1 MSGTDVDATRREA
14 PYAEDVEDRLAP
26 GTLLGRYIVL
36 EELGSGGMGVVYAA
50 YDPELNRNV
59 AIKLVNAS
67 RGESG
72 YEAWLLREAQAMAQ
86 LAHPNVIA
94 VHDVGTISIAGSDV
108 ARVFVAMEL
117 VDGMTLRKWL
127 KVGDRPWQD
136 VLAVMRD
143 AGRGLAAAHA
153 AGLVHRDFKPDNVLV
168 GKDGRVRV
176 MDFGLAR
183 LRPEDL
189 PPSDRPV
196 DVYSPL
202 SASLTVAGT
211 LVGTPAYMAPEVAA
225 GATADALADQFS
237 FGVALYEA
245 LFRARPF
252 AKDAPAGSPPAKPP
266 PRTAVPARIQRV
278 VLRALAPKPA
288 DRFPAMDA
296 LLDELA
302 EGALARRTRWLIAGG
317 VAVAVALALV
327 IGAVVASRAHSEV
340 CKGAERRLAGVWDP
354 LTQANVR
361 VAFEATKLPFAASAF
376 FGLSK
381 SLARYTGEW
390 TAAVTEAC
398 EATRVRGEQTEE
410 VLSLRQACLDQR
422 LAELRA
428 LAQLLASADADLV
441 QKGDKVV
448 AGLEPINRCANVAA
462 LRAPGRPPTEPHDKV
477 QALLE
482 QLAQAKATLLAGHFL
497 PSLVA
502 AKKAADLA
510 DEIHYSPYKAEAL
523 VVRGASLTGAG
534 NLEDSAIACQD
545 AVWAAALGHRD
556 DLVAGASLC
565 AAATAA
571 QRTAGDARIWIQMAR
586 VFSARLGK
594 DPIFELRAT
603 EVEGLVA
610 AVQGDM
616 NAAVAAQQKA
626 VVQAEQIYGRDG
638 TELWQEEEIV
648 GTTFARIGAW
658 AKAAPHLERGI
669 ALREAAVGKNHP
681 DIAVM
686 LTTLGACYSQ
696 TGQNAKARAT
706 YERALA
712 IKEAAEGRDNPSLS
726 LTLNNMADGLIK
738 AGDVTSALVYLERAR
753 QLAEARL
760 GKDNPMYHAIETT
773 HAEALVA
780 AKRLDEARTLFD
792 EIIAL
797 ETKTGSLFLAGTL
810 GSRATAE
817 LGAKRWADAAAF
829 AQRAVAAGEAANGKD
844 SPELW
849 QPLYTLARAYVELG
863 RKPEARTLLDRSIAL
878 AEKAQI
884 GAKDLE
890 PVRTLFAQLK

>member
-1 MSGTDVDATRREA
+1 MSGSDVDATRRDA
-14 PYAEDVEDRLAP
+14 PPRADHVDLRLAP

-36 EELGSGGMGVVYAA
+36 EELGAGGMGVVYAA

-59 AIKLVNAS
+59 AIKLVHTS
-67 RGESG
+67 RGETG

-86 LAHPNVIA
+86 LAHPNVIT
-94 VHDVGTISIAGSDV
+94 VHDVGTLPSDSAGE
-108 ARVFVAMEL
+108 RVFVAMEL
-117 VDGMTLRKWL
+117 VDGVTLRKWL
-127 KVGDRPWQD
+127 KDREHTWRE
-136 VLAVMRD
+136 VLDVMRD

-183 LRPEDL
+183 LRPDDAPAL
-189 PPSDRPV
+189 DRPI

-211 LVGTPAYMAPEVAA
+211 VVGTPAYMAPEVAA

-245 LFRARPF
+245 LYRARPF
-252 AKDAPAGSPPAKPP
+252 TKDAPPGTPPKPP
-266 PRTAVPARIQRV
+266 PRTPVPARIQRV
-278 VLRALAPKPA
+278 VLRALAGKPT
-288 DRFPAMDA
+288 DRYRSM
-296 LLDELA
+296 DELLA
-302 EGALARRTRWLIAGG
+302 ELALDAFAKRRRWMIGGSVLAAIALAVG
-317 VAVAVALALV
+317 
-327 IGAVVASRAHSEV
+327 IGAVLASRARSEV
-340 CKGAERRLAGVWDP
+340 CRGAERRLAGVWDP

-376 FGLSK
+376 FGLQK

-390 TAAVTEAC
+390 TSAVTEAC
-398 EATRVRGEQTEE
+398 EATRVRGEHTEE
-410 VLSLRQACLDQR
+410 VLSLRQGCLDQR

-428 LAQLLASADADLV
+428 LTQLLATSDADLV

-462 LRAPGRPPTEPHDKV
+462 LRAPGRPPTEPREKV
-477 QALLE
+477 EPLLD
-482 QLAQAKATLLAGHFL
+482 QLAQAKAALLAGHFL

-534 NLEDSAIACQD
+534 NLEDSMVACQD

-556 DLVAGASLC
+556 DIIANASLC

-571 QRTAGDARIWIQMAR
+571 QRNAGDAKIWIQMAR

-594 DPIFELRAT
+594 DPVFELRVL

-616 NAAVAAQQKA
+616 NAALAAQQKA
-626 VVQAEQIYGRDG
+626 VVQAEQIYGRDA

-658 AKAAPHLERGI
+658 AKAAPHLERGVQ
-669 ALREAAVGKNHP
+669 LREAAVGKNHP
-681 DIAVM
+681 DIASM

-696 TGQNAKARAT
+696 TGDNAKARAA
-706 YERALA
+706 YERALS

-780 AKRLDEARTLFD
+780 AKRLDEARALFD
-792 EIIAL
+792 EVIAL
-797 ETKTGSLFLAGTL
+797 ETKTSSLFLAGTL
-810 GSRATAE
+810 NARARAE
-817 LGAKRWADAAAF
+817 VGAKRWADAASF
-829 AQRAVAAGEAANGKD
+829 AQRAIAAQEASNGKD

-849 QPLYTLARAYVELG
+849 EPLYTLAHAYVELG
-863 RKPEARTLLDRSIAL
+863 RKSEARPLLERSIAI
-878 AEKAQI
+878 ADKAQI
-884 GAKDLE
+884 DAKSIE
-890 PVRTLFAQLK
+890 PVRVLLGQLR